1 MVSSTSTSSLLLPL
15 ALLVSLSA
23 NVIAAPHPTIR
34 SSLSMNL
41 KRRNVAP
48 QSRSQDDIAA
58 WASAH
63 RAGVQAKYGNPSALQ
78 KRDSGENQIVNQNGD
93 ASFFGSIAVGT
104 PPVAYDVILDTGSSD
119 LWLAGSNCVSNA
131 CDGIATFKSS
141 SSSTFKNTSEPF
153 QITYGS
159 GEAAG
164 VLGQDAVQMAGFS
177 VSNQVFAVCDD
188 VSSGLLNAP
197 VSGLLGLAFQTI
209 ASSQA
214 SPLWET
220 LASSGSWDEPLM
232 AFQLTR
238 YNNDTQTQS
247 LLEDPSATEV
257 VNYGGTFTMGATNSS
272 LFTGEID
279 YNPLPDSGSYWL
291 QTISSITSQGS
302 AITISSGSSALAAID
317 TGTTLVGGP
326 EAEIAAIYANIPGSA
341 PGTGQF
347 EGYYTYPC
355 STTVNVTMAFGGK
368 SWPVSNTDFQ
378 AQTLSKT
385 SCLGAFFSLST
396 GGNAP
401 AWIVGDTFLKNVYSV
416 YRYNPP
422 AVGFAQL
429 SSTALGLSGN
439 NDLAVPSPT
448 TGAAATV
455 IASSGSS
462 SSHKSNSNGAGSTFA
477 SSSSLS
483 SALSLPILVI
493 AMTMLFYPL

>member
-1 MVSSTSTSSLLLPL
+1 MTGYTSSVQVYL
-15 ALLVSLSA
+15 ALQRYD
-23 NVIAAPHPTIR
+23 AA
-34 SSLSMNL
+34 
-41 KRRNVAP
+41 VAVGNCP
-48 QSRSQDDIAA
+48 DNIPGDTASSRS
-58 WASAH
+58 
-63 RAGVQAKYGNPSALQ
+63 GVQAKYGNPSAIQ
-78 KRDSGENQIVNQNGD
+78 KRSSGQNQIVNQNAD

-119 LWLAGSNCVSNA
+119 LWLAGSTCLSTA
-131 CDGIATFKSS
+131 CDGIPTFKPSL
-141 SSSTFKNTSEPF
+141 SSTFKNNSEPF

-164 VLGQDAVQMAGFS
+164 VLGQDVVQMAGFS
-177 VSNQVFAVCDD
+177 VPNQVFAVCDD
-188 VSSGLLNAP
+188 VSSGLLNTP

-209 ASSQA
+209 ASSGA

-220 LASSGSWDEPLM
+220 LASSGSWDQPLM

-238 YNNDTQTQS
+238 YNNDSKTQT
-247 LLEDPSATEV
+247 LLDSQTSTEV
-257 VNYGGTFTMGATNSS
+257 LNYGGTFTMGATNSS

-279 YNPLPDSGSYWL
+279 YNPLPPNSESYWL
-291 QTISSITSQGS
+291 QTISCKCPSITSQGS

-326 EAEIAAIYANIPGSA
+326 EEEIAAIYANIPGSA
-341 PGTGQF
+341 VGTGQF

-355 STTVNVTMAFGGK
+355 STTVTVTMAFGGK
-368 SWPVSNTDFQ
+368 SWAISNDDFQ
-378 AQTLSKT
+378 AQVLSKT

-396 GGNAP
+396 GSNAP

-416 YRYNPP
+416 YRFNPP

-429 SSTALGLSGN
+429 SATATALSGN
-439 NDLAVPSPT
+439 DALVVPSPT

-462 SSHKSNSNGAGSTFA
+462 PSHKANSNGAGSIFV
-477 SSSSLS
+477 SSPSSLS
-483 SALSLPILVI
+483 SALSIQILVI
-493 AMTMLFYPL
+493 AMTMLFYSL